1 MARASS
7 SFEEA
12 ARASA
17 PPKLSVGVPE
27 AAEMIGIST
36 RTAWTEIAEG
46 RLRSFKARGRRLVR
60 VSQIEAY
67 LDRRDRTPT
76 PSGAEQAQKREVVS

>member
-1 MARASS
+1 MT
-7 SFEEA
+7 
-12 ARASA
+12 
-17 PPKLSVGVPE
+17 PLSVGVRE
-27 AAEMIGIST
+27 AASMIGVSE

-67 LDRRDRTPT
+67 LERRDREPVA
-76 PSGAEQAQKREVVS
+76 PRGAR

>member
-1 MARASS
+1 MTAVTPGRLA
-7 SFEEA
+7 
-12 ARASA
+12 
-17 PPKLSVGVPE
+17 VGVKD
-27 AAEMIGIST
+27 AADMIGVCE

-67 LDRRDRTPT
+67 LERRDREPVG
-76 PSGAEQAQKREVVS
+76 PREGR

>member
-1 MARASS
+1 MT
-7 SFEEA
+7 
-12 ARASA
+12 A
-17 PPKLSVGVPE
+17 PLSVSVPE
-27 AAEMIGIST
+27 AAGMIGICE

-67 LDRRDRTPT
+67 LDRRERESVTP
-76 PSGAEQAQKREVVS
+76 PARARGEGR